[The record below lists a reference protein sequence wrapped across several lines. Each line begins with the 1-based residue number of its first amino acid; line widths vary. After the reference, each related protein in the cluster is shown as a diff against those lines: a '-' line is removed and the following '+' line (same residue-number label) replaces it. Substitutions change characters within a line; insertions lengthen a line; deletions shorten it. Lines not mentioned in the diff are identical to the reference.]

1 MYLIEW
7 LFQLIAYFHFDKAKN
22 AIKIANATRVISRL
36 FKKDYFNEN
45 NWEDNINGGT
55 KLRIQTVTLDN
66 FNVLFK
72 SLCAEVMSHL
82 FSLFLTVYRITHIRS
97 TNTLIN
103 FLIPFSSYTIQ
114 NSRNTMKSEKRLM
127 RRN

>member
-55 KLRIQTVTLDN
+55 
-66 FNVLFK
+66 
-72 SLCAEVMSHL
+72 
-82 FSLFLTVYRITHIRS
+82 
-97 TNTLIN
+97 
-103 FLIPFSSYTIQ
+103 
-114 NSRNTMKSEKRLM
+114 
-127 RRN
+127 